1 MNESAS
7 SFHTLLNEIGEG
19 SEDAV
24 GRFLEL
30 YGDHL
35 YRAVRRRLNRALRP
49 KFDSEDFV
57 QAVWASFFRDRAQLA
72 RFDKEG
78 ELIAFLTRLA
88 SNKVVDECRRRLH
101 AQKTNVNRERSL
113 DDEAQTDGV
122 LPGREPTPSQVAIGK
137 ERWEQMTDGLPSH
150 YRRLLDLRVA
160 GETQEE
166 IAKKLGVNEKTVRR
180 VLQKVR
186 NRLDQENEY

>member
-1 MNESAS
+1 MSESISTFRA
-7 SFHTLLNEIGEG
+7 LLDEIGGG
-19 SEDAV
+19 SEAAV
-24 GRFLEL
+24 SRFLAL

-88 SNKVVDECRRRLH
+88 SNKVVDECRRRLKT
-101 AQKTNVNRERSL
+101 QKANVNRERSL
-113 DDEAQTDGV
+113 DDEAQSDGV
-122 LPGREPTPSQVAIGK
+122 LPGREPTPSQVAIVK
-137 ERWEQMTDGLPSH
+137 EQWELMNDGLPSH
-150 YRRLLDLRVA
+150 QRKVLEYRAA

-166 IAKKLGVNEKTVRR
+166 IARKLGVNERTVRR
-180 VLQKVR
+180 VLKKLHVQ
-186 NRLDQENEY
+186 LDRENER